1 MLRQDTLGQVL
12 HTEKQVSSLRGSR
25 EVPFQVRA
33 SEGFQ
38 GGRWF
43 SRQSSV
49 ESTEAGYQWFE
60 HGASTKAG
68 TGKGAASSMETRD
81 SLSYWAVGTD
91 LELVVLTERHRTG
104 ESGAYQPS
112 VLLLPTA
119 TPASIPS
126 PCPRHGHDCS
136 STSSLLA
143 LRHRNTA
150 LALSLTSFQWLSTC
164 WASCNYWASLLPFL
178 APKPHHILG

>member
-1 MLRQDTLGQVL
+1 MVQQT
-12 HTEKQVSSLRGSR
+12 VSSI
-25 EVPFQVRA
+25 
-33 SEGFQ
+33 
-38 GGRWF
+38 
-43 SRQSSV
+43 
-49 ESTEAGYQWFE
+49 ESTEGGYQWFE

-68 TGKGAASSMETRD
+68 TGKGAASSTETRY

-91 LELVVLTERHRTG
+91 LELVVLTERHRSG
-104 ESGAYQPS
+104 KSGAYQPS
-112 VLLLPTA
+112 LLLLPTA

-164 WASCNYWASLLPFL
+164 WGSCNCWASLLPFL